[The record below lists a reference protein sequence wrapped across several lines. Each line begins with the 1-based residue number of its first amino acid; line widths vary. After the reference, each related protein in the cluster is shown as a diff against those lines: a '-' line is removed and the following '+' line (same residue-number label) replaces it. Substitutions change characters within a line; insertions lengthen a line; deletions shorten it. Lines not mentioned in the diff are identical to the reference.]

1 MLYKCEEVVLLS
13 LLWLVAVCISMDTG
27 ITYALAQINS
37 DIPIPIEA
45 ATLQVSGPT
54 EPLTLLF
61 SGPEPPSE
69 ASLTGKILTV
79 P

>member
-13 LLWLVAVCISMDTG
+13 RLYLVAVCISTDTA

-37 DIPIPIEA
+37 DIPFPMEA

-54 EPLTLLF
+54 EPPALLF
-61 SGPEPPSE
+61 SGPELPSE

>member
-13 LLWLVAVCISMDTG
+13 WLYIVAVCISIDTG

-37 DIPIPIEA
+37 DILIPLEA
-45 ATLQVSGPT
+45 ATLQVSGRT
-54 EPLTLLF
+54 EPPALVF
-61 SGPEPPSE
+61 SGPELPSE
-69 ASLTGKILTV
+69 GKILTV